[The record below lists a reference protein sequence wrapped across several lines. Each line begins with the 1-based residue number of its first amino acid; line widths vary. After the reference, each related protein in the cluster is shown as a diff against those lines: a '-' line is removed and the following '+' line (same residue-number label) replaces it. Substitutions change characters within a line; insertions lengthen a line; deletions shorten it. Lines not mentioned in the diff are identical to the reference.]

1 MSGARPNL
9 VLVMADQLAAAFLPC
24 YGHPVVHAPH
34 LDALARSGTVFESAY
49 CASPLC
55 APSRSAMLAGRRPSE
70 IGVYDN
76 AAELAAS
83 TPTIAHLLRAG
94 GYHTVLAGK
103 MHFVGPD
110 QLHGFEDRLTSDVY
124 PAGFDWTPDW
134 RLPSQTRL
142 PWYHNMSGVL
152 GAGVR
157 EAAMQTAYDDEVCFR
172 AVERIREL
180 AQRPDRRPFLLAV
193 SFTNP
198 HDPWEVRARHW
209 DTYADRAIDP
219 PAVAPI
225 PRGQADP
232 HSLRLRDMSGIDD
245 HQLTEAQVMHGRRAY
260 YAAISYLDER
270 VGEVLAALRAHG
282 FGDDTV
288 VAFTAD
294 HGEMAG
300 ERGLW
305 FKMSHFDGSARVP
318 LVLAG
323 PGVPRGRA
331 PAPVSHLDLAPTLA
345 DLAGIGPGDS
355 EFEGASLMPALTGT
369 ARGAPVISEYL
380 AEGVTAPAV
389 MVRRG
394 RYKLIRCPGDPDQL
408 YDLHA
413 DPRELANL
421 AADAGH
427 AGAHAAL
434 GAECDACWDMAA
446 VRERVLRSQARRRRV
461 SAALM
466 RGTHTP
472 WDHQP
477 HVDASRQ
484 WVRGPAAEH
493 PRPGVPLVPG
503 SLPAEL

>member
-1 MSGARPNL
+1 
-9 VLVMADQLAAAFLPC
+9 
-24 YGHPVVHAPH
+24 
-34 LDALARSGTVFESAY
+34 
-49 CASPLC
+49 
-55 APSRSAMLAGRRPSE
+55 MLAGRRASE
-70 IGVYDN
+70 IGVFDN
-76 AAELAAS
+76 AAELPAS

-94 GYHTVLAGK
+94 GYHTVLTGK

-134 RLPSQTRL
+134 RLPSHTRL

-152 GAGVR
+152 DAGVR

-180 AQRPDRRPFLLAV
+180 AQRPDRRPFFLAV

-209 DTYADRAIDP
+209 DTYAARAIDP

-225 PRGQADP
+225 PRVEADP

-245 HQLTEAQVMHGRRAY
+245 HPLTAAQVLHGRRAY

-288 VAFTAD
+288 VVFTAD

-318 LVLAG
+318 LLIAG
-323 PGVPRGRA
+323 PGVPRGRV

-355 EFEGASLMPALTGT
+355 EFEGASLIPALTGT
-369 ARGAPVISEYL
+369 ARDAPVISEYL

-408 YDLHA
+408 YDLGA
-413 DPRELANL
+413 DPRELENL
-421 AADAGH
+421 AADPAH
-427 AGAHAAL
+427 AAARAAL
-434 GAECDACWDMAA
+434 GAECDARWDLAGLQ
-446 VRERVLRSQARRRRV
+446 ERVLRSQARRRRV
-461 SAALM
+461 SAALL

-477 HVDASRQ
+477 YVDASRQ
-484 WVRGPAAEH
+484 WVRGPAAAH
-493 PRPGVPLVPG
+493 PRPGAPLVPG
-503 SLPAEL
+503 GLPAQPDSAPPD

>member
-1 MSGARPNL
+1 
-9 VLVMADQLAAAFLPC
+9 
-24 YGHPVVHAPH
+24 
-34 LDALARSGTVFESAY
+34 
-49 CASPLC
+49 
-55 APSRSAMLAGRRPSE
+55 
-70 IGVYDN
+70 
-76 AAELAAS
+76 
-83 TPTIAHLLRAG
+83 
-94 GYHTVLAGK
+94 
-103 MHFVGPD
+103 
-110 QLHGFEDRLTSDVY
+110 VY

-134 RLPSQTRL
+134 RLPSHTRL

-152 GAGVR
+152 DAGVR

-180 AQRPDRRPFLLAV
+180 AQRPDRRPFFLAV

-209 DTYADRAIDP
+209 DTYAARAIDP

-225 PRGQADP
+225 PRVEADP

-245 HQLTEAQVMHGRRAY
+245 HPLTAAQVLHGRRAY
-260 YAAISYLDER
+260 YASISYLDER

-288 VAFTAD
+288 VVFTAD

-318 LVLAG
+318 LLIAG
-323 PGVPRGRA
+323 PGVPRARV

-345 DLAGIGPGDS
+345 DVAGIGPGDS
-355 EFEGASLMPALTGT
+355 EFEGASLMLALTGT
-369 ARGAPVISEYL
+369 ARDAPVVSEYL

-408 YDLHA
+408 YDLDA
-413 DPRELANL
+413 DPRELENL
-421 AADAGH
+421 AADPAH

-434 GAECDACWDMAA
+434 EAECGARWDLAE

-461 SAALM
+461 SAALL

-477 HVDASRQ
+477 YVDASRQ
-484 WVRGPAAEH
+484 WVRGPAASH
-493 PRPGVPLVPG
+493 PRPGGPLVPG
-503 SLPAEL
+503 GLPAEPDSAPRD